1 MSSSSSTLR
10 ADMALIDGSL
20 FICSDIKT
28 SSQLI
33 ADMQRFWTKQYGLNI
48 FMVSSQ
54 RNNFSCATYV
64 GFPIC
69 PQFQF
74 VDGVAK
80 GCIDKANSHDQTN
93 SSVGLKQWSTHCVA
107 QKRFGLN
114 CCFLELHMIWWKNS
128 YNFCKY
134 SLAFIGIIRSHP
146 KAWVKEH
153 VGCQQRSYLCG

>member
-1 MSSSSSTLR
+1 MSSSSSTLK

-54 RNNFSCATYV
+54 RNNFICATYV

-80 GCIDKANSHDQTN
+80 ACFDKANGHDQIIDKANSHDQTN
-93 SSVGLKQWSTHCVA
+93 SS
-107 QKRFGLN
+107 
-114 CCFLELHMIWWKNS
+114 
-128 YNFCKY
+128 
-134 SLAFIGIIRSHP
+134 IGHT
-146 KAWVKEH
+146 
-153 VGCQQRSYLCG
+153 LCGTKEDWTKLLFS